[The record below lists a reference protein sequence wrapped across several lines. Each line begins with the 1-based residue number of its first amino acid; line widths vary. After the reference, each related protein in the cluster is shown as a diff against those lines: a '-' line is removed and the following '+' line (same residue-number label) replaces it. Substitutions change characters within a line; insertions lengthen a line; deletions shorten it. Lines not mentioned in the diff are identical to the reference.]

1 MNDFEVRSVE
11 IRADYGKA
19 FNYISDCEK
28 LPEWTSA
35 FQSVSNGKAI
45 MRTPGGSV
53 EVELIVSASREQ
65 GTIDWFMEFP
75 DGARAS
81 AYSRLIR
88 LDEKRNVYSFIL
100 TAPPVPL
107 EQLEGTLNQQSQIL
121 EEELQQLHHI
131 LENQK

>member
-11 IRADYGKA
+11 IMADYAKA

-28 LPEWTSA
+28 LPEWTNA
-35 FQSVSNGKAI
+35 FQSVSNNKAI
-45 MRTPGGSV
+45 MHTPSGSV
-53 EVELIVSASREQ
+53 EVELVVSASLKQ

-107 EQLEGTLNQQSQIL
+107 EQMEGALDQQSQIL
-121 EEELQQLHHI
+121 EEELERLRHLME
-131 LENQK
+131 LEG